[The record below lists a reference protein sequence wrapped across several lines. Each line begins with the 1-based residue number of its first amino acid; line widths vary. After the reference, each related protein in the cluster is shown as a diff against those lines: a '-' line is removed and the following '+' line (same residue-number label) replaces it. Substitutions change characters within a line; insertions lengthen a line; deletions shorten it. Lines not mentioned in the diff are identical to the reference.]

1 MFEIYP
7 TNWPA
12 AVDADRE
19 NHFHET
25 ALREARVATE
35 ASVVGA
41 AAAAAVHQGFL
52 VRIRLALAGSMAPTT
67 ESCTC
72 PA

>member
-25 ALREARVATE
+25 ALREARIATD
-35 ASVVGA
+35 ASPVGA
-41 AAAAAVHQGFL
+41 EPAAVHQGFL
-52 VRIRLALAGSMAPTT
+52 VRLRLAFAGVAAPTT